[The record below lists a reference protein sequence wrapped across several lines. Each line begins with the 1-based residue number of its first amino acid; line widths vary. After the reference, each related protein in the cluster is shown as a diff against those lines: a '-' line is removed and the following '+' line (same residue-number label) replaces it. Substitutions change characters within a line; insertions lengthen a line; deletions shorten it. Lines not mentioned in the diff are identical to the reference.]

1 MNAALSEPAVE
12 MSAVS
17 QSFDEMAVLE
27 DFSLTVNRG
36 EFVSLVGPSGCGKS
50 TILNLIAG
58 FAHPTRGTVRA
69 GGRPVTHPGPDR
81 GVCFQQAA
89 LFPWLSVVDNVTF
102 GPRARHELDPQ
113 RRARAVRMLQEF
125 GLGEFLRHRPAQLSG
140 GMQQRAAIARVLVN
154 EPDVLLMDEPFGA
167 LDAQTRLRM
176 QRFLTEVQDEFGCTI
191 VFITHDIDE
200 ALLMSDRVLVLS
212 RRPAHVV
219 DEIVVE
225 APRPRTPDYL
235 LTEDFR
241 RHKARAFTALESLS
255 AERSLGDRGDEHA

>member
-1 MNAALSEPAVE
+1 MT
-12 MSAVS
+12 AVS
-17 QSFDEMAVLE
+17 QSFDGLAVLE
-27 DFSLTVNRG
+27 DFGLTVNRG

-50 TILNLIAG
+50 TILNLVAG
-58 FAHPTRGTVRA
+58 FTQPAQGSVKA
-69 GGRPVTHPGPDR
+69 GGRLVTGPGPER

-89 LFPWLSVVDNVTF
+89 LFPWLSLIDNVTF

-113 RRARAVRMLQEF
+113 RRARAVRLLEEF

-176 QRFLTEVQDEFGCTI
+176 QRFLTEVQGEFGCTI

-212 RRPAHVV
+212 HRPARVV
-219 DEIVVE
+219 DEIVVD
-225 APRPRTPDYL
+225 RSQPRTPDYL
-235 LTEDFR
+235 LTEEFR
-241 RHKARAFTALESLS
+241 RHKARAFTALESTFS
-255 AERSLGDRGDEHA
+255 DRSL